1 MRPTALVGRRREL
14 VELGELVRSSPLVT
28 LTGPGSGKTRVALQV
43 AAELIDEFPHGVWWV
58 PLSAVRDPRRVPPAI
73 AAAIGADGLVP
84 HLREQ
89 RALLLLDNFEQV
101 AEAAPAL
108 AELLQEARGIT
119 LLVTSREPL
128 RVAGEQ
134 EYEIA
139 PLPEDDAVE
148 LFVSRARLL
157 QRGFEPDE
165 HVAAIC
171 RRLDGLPL
179 AVELAAA
186 RVRILEPAALLGLD
200 QRLDLLSSRT
210 REVPERQRTLTAT
223 IAWSHDLLTTDEQQL
238 FARLAVF
245 AGGWTLEAAEQVADA
260 DLDTLQ
266 SLVDKNL
273 VRTGEAGRFFMLET
287 IREFAATRLEDETR
301 GRHANSSS
309 RWPSRPTSPRTRTG
323 RSATRSCCS
332 ISRTWAAL
340 AWVLAVGE
348 IELLLRLVV
357 ALENFWATNDPDEA
371 KLWLAAAFESGVDV
385 PRSCMPVRSV
395 CTAACPAPSAPSS
408 RQRSCSSRVSA
419 SSRYSGT
426 SAGLPS

>member
-1 MRPTALVGRRREL
+1 M
-14 VELGELVRSSPLVT
+14 
-28 LTGPGSGKTRVALQV
+28 
-43 AAELIDEFPHGVWWV
+43 
-58 PLSAVRDPRRVPPAI
+58 
-73 AAAIGADGLVP
+73 
-84 HLREQ
+84 
-89 RALLLLDNFEQV
+89 LLDNFEQV

-186 RVRILEPAALLGLD
+186 RVRILEPAALLARLD

-260 DLDTLQ
+260 DLDIAVARRQ
-266 SLVDKNL
+266 
-273 VRTGEAGRFFMLET
+273 E
-287 IREFAATRLEDETR
+287 
-301 GRHANSSS
+301 S
-309 RWPSRPTSPRTRTG
+309 RADRRSRPLLHARDD
-323 RSATRSCCS
+323 
-332 ISRTWAAL
+332 SR
-340 AWVLAVGE
+340 
-348 IELLLRLVV
+348 IRR
-357 ALENFWATNDPDEA
+357 DEA
-371 KLWLAAAFESGVDV
+371 
-385 PRSCMPVRSV
+385 RR
-395 CTAACPAPSAPSS
+395 
-408 RQRSCSSRVSA
+408 
-419 SSRYSGT
+419 
-426 SAGLPS
+426 

>member
-1 MRPTALVGRRREL
+1 M
-14 VELGELVRSSPLVT
+14 
-28 LTGPGSGKTRVALQV
+28 
-43 AAELIDEFPHGVWWV
+43 
-58 PLSAVRDPRRVPPAI
+58 
-73 AAAIGADGLVP
+73 
-84 HLREQ
+84 
-89 RALLLLDNFEQV
+89 LLDNFEQV

-186 RVRILEPAALLGLD
+186 RVRILEPAALLARLD

-301 GRHANSSS
+301 GRHAQFFLALAE
-309 RWPSRPTSPRTRTG
+309 
-323 RSATRSCCS
+323 SANLAADSDGPQRNEVVLLDQQNM
-332 ISRTWAAL
+332 RAAL

-385 PRSCMPVRSV
+385 PPLLHARALPCVRRHV
-395 CTAACPAPSAPSS
+395 
-408 RQRSCSSRVSA
+408 QRPRHLRAGRGAVPPEPRRVRGLGDERGIA
-419 SSRYSGT
+419 ILKHRLTT
-426 SAGLPS
+426 SARMRGDLERAQQLAAESLAGHRSAGFQARGRPRR